1 LPLAKSPY
9 LVYKNRVED
18 DMQPEPSPEPSIA
31 TAKSRLLAAALVH
44 VPFDGWSDVTL
55 RAAVADS
62 GLAAGLAA
70 GLFPRGGID
79 LAVAYHKSGDQAMRQ
94 SVQDSDLSALK
105 FREKVAYAVRRRLEL
120 VDKEA
125 VRRGVALFAL
135 PQHGLEGAALI
146 WGTADTIWTALG
158 DASRDINW
166 YSKRATL
173 SAVYSAT
180 VLYWL
185 GDHSDM
191 DNDTWAFLDRR
202 IENVM
207 QFEKIKAGFGQ
218 NPVGQALAR
227 GPLKFFERISAP
239 MAANDLPGRGM
250 D

>member
-1 LPLAKSPY
+1 MQA
-9 LVYKNRVED
+9 D
-18 DMQPEPSPEPSIA
+18 DRMD
-31 TAKSRLLAAALVH
+31 TAKSRLLGAALAH

-62 GLAAGLAA
+62 GTAAGLAA

-79 LAVAYHKSGDQAMRQ
+79 LAVAYHKWGDQSLRSEVA
-94 SVQDSDLSALK
+94 SADLSALR
-105 FREKVAYAVRRRLEL
+105 FREKVTHAVRLRLEL

-135 PQHGLEGAALI
+135 PQHAPEGAALI
-146 WGTADTIWTALG
+146 WGTADTIWNALG
-158 DASRDINW
+158 DTSRDINW

-185 GDHSDM
+185 GDSSEG
-191 DNDTWAFLDRR
+191 NADTWAFLERR

-218 NPVGQALAR
+218 NRIGQALIS
-227 GPLKFFERISAP
+227 GPLKLFQRISAP
-239 MAANDLPGRGM
+239 MTANDLPGRGR

>member
-1 LPLAKSPY
+1 MQA
-9 LVYKNRVED
+9 D
-18 DMQPEPSPEPSIA
+18 DSMDM
-31 TAKSRLLAAALVH
+31 AKSRLLTAALAH

-79 LAVAYHKSGDQAMRQ
+79 LAVAYHKRGDQSLREALAA
-94 SVQDSDLSALK
+94 DLTALR
-105 FREKVAYAVRRRLEL
+105 FRERVTHAVRLRLEL
-120 VDKEA
+120 VDQEA

-135 PQHGLEGAALI
+135 PQNAIEGAALI

-158 DASRDINW
+158 DTSRDINW

-185 GDHSDM
+185 GDNSEG
-191 DNDTWAFLDRR
+191 NAETWAFLDRR

-218 NPVGQALAR
+218 NRIGQAILA
-227 GPLKFFERISAP
+227 GPLKLFQRISAP
-239 MAANDLPGRGM
+239 MAASDLPGRGM

>member
-1 LPLAKSPY
+1 
-9 LVYKNRVED
+9 
-18 DMQPEPSPEPSIA
+18 MQADNSMD
-31 TAKSRLLAAALVH
+31 TAKSRLLTAALAH

-55 RAAVADS
+55 RAAMADS
-62 GLAAGLAA
+62 GTAAGLAA

-79 LAVAYHKSGDQAMRQ
+79 MAAAYHKWGDQMLRDELAQ
-94 SVQDSDLSALK
+94 ADLTALR
-105 FREKVAYAVRRRLEL
+105 FRERVTHAVRLRLEL
-120 VDKEA
+120 VDQEA

-135 PQHGLEGAALI
+135 PQHLPEGAALI
-146 WGTADTIWTALG
+146 WGTADTIWNALG
-158 DASRDINW
+158 DTSRDINW

-185 GDHSDM
+185 GDNSQGHA
-191 DNDTWAFLDRR
+191 DTWAFLDRR

-218 NPVGQALAR
+218 NRIGQAILA
-227 GPLKFFERISAP
+227 GPLKIFQRISAP
-239 MAANDLPGRGM
+239 MTATDLPGRGM

>member
-1 LPLAKSPY
+1 
-9 LVYKNRVED
+9 
-18 DMQPEPSPEPSIA
+18 MQAENSMD
-31 TAKSRLLAAALVH
+31 TAKSRLLAAALAH

-62 GLAAGLAA
+62 GMAAGLAA

-79 LAVAYHKSGDQAMRQ
+79 MAAAYHKWGDQILRDELAQ
-94 SVQDSDLSALK
+94 ADLTALR
-105 FREKVAYAVRRRLEL
+105 FRERVTHAVRLRLEL

-135 PQHGLEGAALI
+135 PQHAPEGAALI
-146 WGTADTIWTALG
+146 WGTADTIWNALN
-158 DASRDINW
+158 DTSRDINW

-185 GDHSDM
+185 GDNSEG
-191 DNDTWAFLDRR
+191 NADTWAFLDRR
-202 IENVM
+202 IGNVM

-218 NPVGQALAR
+218 NRIGQAILQ
-227 GPLKFFERISAP
+227 GPLKIFQRISAP
-239 MAANDLPGRGM
+239 MTANDLPGRGM

>member
-1 LPLAKSPY
+1 
-9 LVYKNRVED
+9 
-18 DMQPEPSPEPSIA
+18 MQADNSMD
-31 TAKSRLLAAALVH
+31 TAKSRLLAAALAH

-55 RAAVADS
+55 RAAAADS
-62 GLAAGLAA
+62 GTAAGLAA

-79 LAVAYHKSGDQAMRQ
+79 LAAAFHKWGDKILRDELARA
-94 SVQDSDLSALK
+94 DLTALR
-105 FREKVAYAVRRRLEL
+105 FREKVTHAVRLRLEL

-146 WGTADTIWTALG
+146 WGTADTIWTALN
-158 DASRDINW
+158 DTSRDINW

-185 GDHSDM
+185 VDISD
-191 DNDTWAFLDRR
+191 NNADTWAFLDRR

-207 QFEKIKAGFGQ
+207 QFEKIKAGFGK
-218 NPVGQALAR
+218 NRIGQAIIR
-227 GPLKFFERISAP
+227 GPLKILERISAP
-239 MAANDLPGRGM
+239 IAVNDLPGRGT

>member
-1 LPLAKSPY
+1 MQA
-9 LVYKNRVED
+9 D
-18 DMQPEPSPEPSIA
+18 DSMDR
-31 TAKSRLLAAALVH
+31 AKSRLLGAALAH

-79 LAVAYHKSGDQAMRQ
+79 LAAAYHKWGDQSLRAELAQ
-94 SVQDSDLSALK
+94 ADLSALR
-105 FREKVAYAVRRRLEL
+105 FRERVTQAVRLRLEL

-135 PQHGLEGAALI
+135 PQHALEGAALI
-146 WGTADTIWTALG
+146 WGTADTIWTALN
-158 DASRDINW
+158 DTSRDINW

-173 SAVYSAT
+173 SAVYSST
-180 VLYWL
+180 VLYWM
-185 GDHSDM
+185 GDSSEG
-191 DNDTWAFLDRR
+191 NAETWAFLDRR

-218 NPVGQALAR
+218 NRIGQALAA
-227 GPLKFFERISAP
+227 GPLKLFQRISAP
-239 MAANDLPGRGM
+239 MTANDLPGRGK

>member
-1 LPLAKSPY
+1 
-9 LVYKNRVED
+9 
-18 DMQPEPSPEPSIA
+18 MQAESSME
-31 TAKSRLLAAALVH
+31 TAKSRLLAAALPH

-62 GLAAGLAA
+62 GLAVGLAA

-79 LAVAYHKSGDQAMRQ
+79 LAVAYHKSGDQTLRDELAQ
-94 SVQDSDLSALK
+94 ADLTALR
-105 FREKVAYAVRRRLEL
+105 FREKVTYAVRRRLEL

-135 PQHGLEGAALI
+135 PQHGLEGAAQI

-158 DASRDINW
+158 DPSRDINW

-185 GDHSDM
+185 GDNSEM
-191 DNDTWAFLDRR
+191 DADTWAFLDRR

-218 NPVGQALAR
+218 NRIGQALVR
-227 GPLKFFERISAP
+227 GPLKIFERIVAP
-239 MAANDLPGRGM
+239 VLATDLPGRGM

>member
-1 LPLAKSPY
+1 MQA
-9 LVYKNRVED
+9 D
-18 DMQPEPSPEPSIA
+18 DSMDR
-31 TAKSRLLAAALVH
+31 AKSRLLGAALAH

-62 GLAAGLAA
+62 GTAAGLAA

-79 LAVAYHKSGDQAMRQ
+79 LAAAYHKWGDQSLRAELAQ
-94 SVQDSDLSALK
+94 ADLSALR
-105 FREKVAYAVRRRLEL
+105 FRERVTQAVRLRLEL

-135 PQHGLEGAALI
+135 PQHALEGAALI
-146 WGTADTIWTALG
+146 WGTADTIWTALN
-158 DASRDINW
+158 DTSRDINW

-173 SAVYSAT
+173 SAVYSST
-180 VLYWL
+180 VLYWM
-185 GDHSDM
+185 GDSSEG
-191 DNDTWAFLDRR
+191 NAETWAFLDRR

-218 NPVGQALAR
+218 NRIGQALAA
-227 GPLKFFERISAP
+227 GPLKLFQRISAP
-239 MAANDLPGRGM
+239 MTANDLPGRGK

>member
-1 LPLAKSPY
+1 
-9 LVYKNRVED
+9 
-18 DMQPEPSPEPSIA
+18 MQADNSMD
-31 TAKSRLLAAALVH
+31 TAKSRLLAAALAH

-62 GLAAGLAA
+62 GTAAGLAA

-79 LAVAYHKSGDQAMRQ
+79 MAVAYHKWGDQILRDELAQ
-94 SVQDSDLSALK
+94 ADLTALR
-105 FREKVAYAVRRRLEL
+105 FREKVTHAVRLRLEL

-135 PQHGLEGAALI
+135 PQHALEGAGLI
-146 WGTADTIWTALG
+146 WGTADTIWDALG
-158 DASRDINW
+158 DTSRDINW
-166 YSKRATL
+166 YTKRTTL

-185 GDHSDM
+185 GDSSDT
-191 DNDTWAFLDRR
+191 DTWAFLDRR

-207 QFEKIKAGFGQ
+207 QFEKIKAGFVQ
-218 NPVGQALAR
+218 NRIGRALVA
-227 GPLKFFERISAP
+227 GPLKIFERISAP
-239 MAANDLPGRGM
+239 MTANDLPGRGM